1 MQFLSLN
8 VISKSRNYEKVYLT
22 IVGAKQ
28 VIVIYLLNQ
37 MQTMQLSKVCP
48 GAAGR
53 IGCHFVEDEATTD
66 KEAGADAKFGGQ
78 LIRTAHCL
86 RANERQNTNVSSH
99 RVNVNKR
106 KACPRQMDSTVFR
119 HPLVVIRFTG
129 PLSRVVRS
137 VLQSV
142 VIAGVATKNAIFL
155 VHGRGR
161 ALIRRIRVRVT
172 AGA

>member
-1 MQFLSLN
+1 M
-8 VISKSRNYEKVYLT
+8 
-22 IVGAKQ
+22 GAEQ

-99 RVNVNKR
+99 RVNANKR

-155 VHGRGR
+155 VHGHGR
-161 ALIRRIRVRVT
+161 AVSALIRRIRVRVT